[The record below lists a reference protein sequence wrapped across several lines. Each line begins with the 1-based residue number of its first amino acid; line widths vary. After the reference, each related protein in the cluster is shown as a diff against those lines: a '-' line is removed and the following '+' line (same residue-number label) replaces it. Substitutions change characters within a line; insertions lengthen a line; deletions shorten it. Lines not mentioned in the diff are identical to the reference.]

1 MYNFKDTLLDWLS
14 RKMVVFYLS
23 LTALF
28 ILTFTGKLAGDNFM
42 IGLGWIVSAVIV
54 GNIGEW
60 KYKNPTSDTTIT
72 SK

>member
-1 MYNFKDTLLDWLS
+1 MFNLKDTLLDLIS
-14 RKMVVFYLS
+14 RKMVVFYFSLS
-23 LTALF
+23 ALF

-42 IGLGWIVSAVIV
+42 IGLGWVVSAVIV

-60 KYKNPTSDTTIT
+60 KYKNSTSDTTIT